1 MMDQLSLDQLRHAPP
16 GQVASLPIEVLSALA
31 AGIAE
36 MKAFVAEAEAHLN
49 VGLDVRSSARA
60 AAARTQAGKQAGTV
74 PTAVG
79 SRASSL
85 A

>member
-36 MKAFVAEAEAHLN
+36 MKAFVAEPAAHLTA
-49 VGLDVRSSARA
+49 GPDVRFSSFKEIAIRL
-60 AAARTQAGKQAGTV
+60 
-74 PTAVG
+74 PPP
-79 SRASSL
+79 
-85 A
+85 